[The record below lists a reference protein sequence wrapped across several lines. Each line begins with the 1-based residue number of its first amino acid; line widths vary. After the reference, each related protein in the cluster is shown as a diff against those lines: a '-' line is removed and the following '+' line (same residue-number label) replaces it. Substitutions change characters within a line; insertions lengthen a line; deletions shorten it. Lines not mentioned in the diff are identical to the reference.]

1 MQKFTQSH
9 IANKCWSFNSTT
21 DFLGSKIHISE
32 AVTLQLDPEQRA
44 ELVQHSMENKPK
56 PHQNLV

>member
-9 IANKCWSFNSTT
+9 TADKCWCFNSNT
-21 DFLGSKIHISE
+21 DFLGSKIHILE
-32 AVTLQLDPEQRA
+32 AVSLQLDPDQRE